1 MSQFLVFNVGAAV
14 FIVGVLIRDV
24 ILSRAV
30 FALGGAV
37 FVYGFAL
44 SNDNFFALNNFIAL
58 NWAVAFLLVN
68 MAVIWASL
76 RDRFTTPLSPEE
88 QALAKEMP
96 QFSDGDFR
104 RLMQSC
110 TWQTLDA
117 SLQLTEQGKPSKT
130 LYYIVAGGAT
140 VTKSGK
146 ELEVGDNLLIGEI
159 SFSQDVPATATV
171 HAHEGSVLISWPSK
185 KLKRLLKRKSLKAA
199 FDALLSHDLADK
211 LANDESRGRRYLNAG
226 RLEQAAH
233 RLNGGA
239 DKTAHHIH
247 KAALVGSIGAVRLG
261 LTRHRFGHQLRGDAR
276 RLLGLPLRPLIARLA
291 GRLGLITGN
300 IAAFRKGIGLA
311 DNERG
316 RQWQDQQR
324 DSEGEK
330 RFTHDKTPNS
340 SSNFASIRATVQ

>member
-1 MSQFLVFNVGAAV
+1 MSQFFVFNVGAAV
-14 FIVGVLIRDV
+14 FLVGFLIRDV
-24 ILSRAV
+24 VLSRAV
-30 FALGGAV
+30 FAVGVAV

-44 SNDNFFALNNFIAL
+44 GDGNFFALI
-58 NWAVAFLLVN
+58 WAVVFLLVN
-68 MAVIWASL
+68 IAVIWASL

-104 RLMQSC
+104 RLIQSC
-110 TWQTLDA
+110 SWQTLDA

-171 HAHEGSVLISWPSK
+171 NAHEGSVLISWPSK

-211 LANDESRGRRYLNAG
+211 LANDESRG
-226 RLEQAAH
+226 
-233 RLNGGA
+233 A
-239 DKTAHHIH
+239 DT
-247 KAALVGSIGAVRLG
+247 
-261 LTRHRFGHQLRGDAR
+261 
-276 RLLGLPLRPLIARLA
+276 
-291 GRLGLITGN
+291 
-300 IAAFRKGIGLA
+300 
-311 DNERG
+311 
-316 RQWQDQQR
+316 
-324 DSEGEK
+324 
-330 RFTHDKTPNS
+330 
-340 SSNFASIRATVQ
+340 

>member
-1 MSQFLVFNVGAAV
+1 MSQFLAFNVGAAV
-14 FIVGVLIRDV
+14 FLVGFLIRDV
-24 ILSRAV
+24 VLSRAV
-30 FALGGAV
+30 FAVGAAV

-44 SNDNFFALNNFIAL
+44 GDGNFFALI
-58 NWAVAFLLVN
+58 WAVVFLLVN

-104 RLMQSC
+104 RLIQSC
-110 TWQTLDA
+110 SWQTLDA

-211 LANDESRGRRYLNAG
+211 LANDESRG
-226 RLEQAAH
+226 
-233 RLNGGA
+233 A
-239 DKTAHHIH
+239 DA
-247 KAALVGSIGAVRLG
+247 
-261 LTRHRFGHQLRGDAR
+261 
-276 RLLGLPLRPLIARLA
+276 
-291 GRLGLITGN
+291 
-300 IAAFRKGIGLA
+300 
-311 DNERG
+311 
-316 RQWQDQQR
+316 
-324 DSEGEK
+324 
-330 RFTHDKTPNS
+330 
-340 SSNFASIRATVQ
+340 

>member
-14 FIVGVLIRDV
+14 FLVGFLIRDV
-24 ILSRAV
+24 VLSRAV
-30 FALGGAV
+30 FAVGVAV

-44 SNDNFFALNNFIAL
+44 GDGNFFALI
-58 NWAVAFLLVN
+58 WAVVFLLVN

-104 RLMQSC
+104 RLIKSC
-110 TWQTLDA
+110 SWQTLDA
-117 SLQLTEQGKPSKT
+117 SLQLTEQGKPSET

-211 LANDESRGRRYLNAG
+211 LANDESRG
-226 RLEQAAH
+226 
-233 RLNGGA
+233 A
-239 DKTAHHIH
+239 DT
-247 KAALVGSIGAVRLG
+247 
-261 LTRHRFGHQLRGDAR
+261 
-276 RLLGLPLRPLIARLA
+276 
-291 GRLGLITGN
+291 
-300 IAAFRKGIGLA
+300 
-311 DNERG
+311 
-316 RQWQDQQR
+316 
-324 DSEGEK
+324 
-330 RFTHDKTPNS
+330 
-340 SSNFASIRATVQ
+340 

>member
-1 MSQFLVFNVGAAV
+1 MSQFLAFNVGAAV
-14 FIVGVLIRDV
+14 FLVGFLIRDV
-24 ILSRAV
+24 VLSRAV
-30 FALGGAV
+30 FAVGAAV

-44 SNDNFFALNNFIAL
+44 GDGNFFALI
-58 NWAVAFLLVN
+58 WAVVFLLVN

-171 HAHEGSVLISWPSK
+171 NAHEGSVLISWPSK

-211 LANDESRGRRYLNAG
+211 LANDESRG
-226 RLEQAAH
+226 
-233 RLNGGA
+233 A
-239 DKTAHHIH
+239 DA
-247 KAALVGSIGAVRLG
+247 
-261 LTRHRFGHQLRGDAR
+261 
-276 RLLGLPLRPLIARLA
+276 
-291 GRLGLITGN
+291 
-300 IAAFRKGIGLA
+300 
-311 DNERG
+311 
-316 RQWQDQQR
+316 
-324 DSEGEK
+324 
-330 RFTHDKTPNS
+330 
-340 SSNFASIRATVQ
+340 

>member
-1 MSQFLVFNVGAAV
+1 MSQFLAFNVGAAV
-14 FIVGVLIRDV
+14 FLVGFLIRDV
-24 ILSRAV
+24 VLSRAV
-30 FALGGAV
+30 FAVGAAV

-44 SNDNFFALNNFIAL
+44 GDGNFFALI
-58 NWAVAFLLVN
+58 WAVVFLLVN

-96 QFSDGDFR
+96 QFSDRDFR

-171 HAHEGSVLISWPSK
+171 NAHEGSVLISWPSK

-211 LANDESRGRRYLNAG
+211 LANDESRG
-226 RLEQAAH
+226 
-233 RLNGGA
+233 A
-239 DKTAHHIH
+239 DA
-247 KAALVGSIGAVRLG
+247 
-261 LTRHRFGHQLRGDAR
+261 
-276 RLLGLPLRPLIARLA
+276 
-291 GRLGLITGN
+291 
-300 IAAFRKGIGLA
+300 
-311 DNERG
+311 
-316 RQWQDQQR
+316 
-324 DSEGEK
+324 
-330 RFTHDKTPNS
+330 
-340 SSNFASIRATVQ
+340 

>member
-14 FIVGVLIRDV
+14 FLVGFLIRDV
-24 ILSRAV
+24 VLSRAV
-30 FALGGAV
+30 FAVGVAV

-44 SNDNFFALNNFIAL
+44 GDGNFFALI
-58 NWAVAFLLVN
+58 WAVVFLLVN

-96 QFSDGDFR
+96 QFSNGDFR
-104 RLMQSC
+104 RLIQSC
-110 TWQTLDA
+110 SWQTLDA

-211 LANDESRGRRYLNAG
+211 LANDESRG
-226 RLEQAAH
+226 
-233 RLNGGA
+233 A
-239 DKTAHHIH
+239 DT
-247 KAALVGSIGAVRLG
+247 
-261 LTRHRFGHQLRGDAR
+261 
-276 RLLGLPLRPLIARLA
+276 
-291 GRLGLITGN
+291 
-300 IAAFRKGIGLA
+300 
-311 DNERG
+311 
-316 RQWQDQQR
+316 
-324 DSEGEK
+324 
-330 RFTHDKTPNS
+330 
-340 SSNFASIRATVQ
+340 

>member
-159 SFSQDVPATATV
+159 SFSQNVPATATV
-171 HAHEGSVLISWPSK
+171 HAHEGSVLISWPRK

-211 LANDESRGRRYLNAG
+211 LANDETR
-226 RLEQAAH
+226 
-233 RLNGGA
+233 GA
-239 DKTAHHIH
+239 DT
-247 KAALVGSIGAVRLG
+247 
-261 LTRHRFGHQLRGDAR
+261 
-276 RLLGLPLRPLIARLA
+276 
-291 GRLGLITGN
+291 
-300 IAAFRKGIGLA
+300 
-311 DNERG
+311 
-316 RQWQDQQR
+316 
-324 DSEGEK
+324 
-330 RFTHDKTPNS
+330 
-340 SSNFASIRATVQ
+340 

>member
-1 MSQFLVFNVGAAV
+1 MSQFFVFNVGAAV
-14 FIVGVLIRDV
+14 FLVGFLIRDV
-24 ILSRAV
+24 VLSRAV
-30 FALGGAV
+30 FAVGVAV

-44 SNDNFFALNNFIAL
+44 GDGNFFALI
-58 NWAVAFLLVN
+58 WAVVFLLVN

-96 QFSDGDFR
+96 QFSDGDFH

-146 ELEVGDNLLIGEI
+146 ELEVDDNLLIGEI

-171 HAHEGSVLISWPSK
+171 NAHEGSVLISWPSK

-211 LANDESRGRRYLNAG
+211 LANDESRG
-226 RLEQAAH
+226 
-233 RLNGGA
+233 A
-239 DKTAHHIH
+239 DA
-247 KAALVGSIGAVRLG
+247 
-261 LTRHRFGHQLRGDAR
+261 
-276 RLLGLPLRPLIARLA
+276 
-291 GRLGLITGN
+291 
-300 IAAFRKGIGLA
+300 
-311 DNERG
+311 
-316 RQWQDQQR
+316 
-324 DSEGEK
+324 
-330 RFTHDKTPNS
+330 
-340 SSNFASIRATVQ
+340 

>member
-14 FIVGVLIRDV
+14 FLVGFLIRDV
-24 ILSRAV
+24 VLSRAV
-30 FALGGAV
+30 FAVGAAV

-44 SNDNFFALNNFIAL
+44 GDGNFFALV
-58 NWAVAFLLVN
+58 WAVVFLLVN

-199 FDALLSHDLADK
+199 FNALLSHDLADK
-211 LANDESRGRRYLNAG
+211 LANDESRG
-226 RLEQAAH
+226 
-233 RLNGGA
+233 A
-239 DKTAHHIH
+239 DA
-247 KAALVGSIGAVRLG
+247 
-261 LTRHRFGHQLRGDAR
+261 
-276 RLLGLPLRPLIARLA
+276 
-291 GRLGLITGN
+291 
-300 IAAFRKGIGLA
+300 
-311 DNERG
+311 
-316 RQWQDQQR
+316 
-324 DSEGEK
+324 
-330 RFTHDKTPNS
+330 
-340 SSNFASIRATVQ
+340 

>member
-1 MSQFLVFNVGAAV
+1 MSQFLVFNVGAAA
-14 FIVGVLIRDV
+14 FLVGFLIRDV

-30 FALGGAV
+30 FAVGAAV

-44 SNDNFFALNNFIAL
+44 GDGNFFALV
-58 NWAVAFLLVN
+58 WAVVFFLVN
-68 MAVIWASL
+68 MAVIWASM

-104 RLMQSC
+104 RLVQGC

-130 LYYIVAGGAT
+130 LYYIVSGGAT
-140 VTKSGK
+140 VSKNGK
-146 ELEVGDNLLIGEI
+146 EIEVGDNLLIGEI

-211 LANDESRGRRYLNAG
+211 LANDQSRG
-226 RLEQAAH
+226 
-233 RLNGGA
+233 A
-239 DKTAHHIH
+239 DA
-247 KAALVGSIGAVRLG
+247 
-261 LTRHRFGHQLRGDAR
+261 
-276 RLLGLPLRPLIARLA
+276 
-291 GRLGLITGN
+291 
-300 IAAFRKGIGLA
+300 
-311 DNERG
+311 
-316 RQWQDQQR
+316 
-324 DSEGEK
+324 
-330 RFTHDKTPNS
+330 
-340 SSNFASIRATVQ
+340 